1 MSKIV
6 IDECHICGQNRELT
20 WEHIPP
26 KSSGNNRTVKYYYA
40 FDIPSLNG
48 NSLETAKPHKKD
60 FHISQGGLKF
70 RTLCSDCNNFT
81 GANYV
86 TAYSDFAVQ
95 LQNGLRNIRQAEN
108 LNKSV
113 HFNRKIIPLNFLK
126 EVLALFCSILPY
138 YTVQKYR
145 FSDFVLNKEMQKFPD
160 DEFDLYMYVSTTENG
175 LFKFTPSMVVYN
187 TVANGFFAGAEISAP
202 PMGFLLLFKSDQ
214 FKSRT
219 KLPLPSIK
227 LMNRHS
233 YNEEVEYSF
242 DLPLLKPSRAP
253 FAFEHYSLFK

>member
-6 IDECHICGQNRELT
+6 IDKCHICGQNRALT

-26 KSSGNNRTVKYYYA
+26 KSSGNNRSVKYYYT
-40 FDIPSLNG
+40 FDVPSLDD
-48 NSLETAKPHKKD
+48 SLSETAQSHKKA
-60 FHISQGGLKF
+60 FHVSQGGLKF

-108 LNKSV
+108 LNKSL
-113 HFNRKIIPLNFLK
+113 HFNRKIMPLNFLK

-138 YTVQKYR
+138 HTVQKYK
-145 FSDFVLNKEMQKFPD
+145 FADFVLNKEMQTFPD
-160 DEFDLYMYVSTTENG
+160 DKFDLYMYVSTTENG
-175 LFKFTPSMVVYN
+175 LFKFTPPMGVYN
-187 TVANGFFAGAEISAP
+187 TAVNDFFAGAEISAP
-202 PMGFLLLFKSDQ
+202 PMGFLLLFKSDK
-214 FKSRT
+214 FKSRN

-227 LMNRHS
+227 LMNRNS
-233 YNEEVEYSF
+233 YNEEVEFSF

-253 FAFEHYSLFK
+253 LAFENYSLFK